1 MPTNPETSTE
11 SADTPLFTAGE
22 VEERTGVPA
31 TTLRQWERRYG
42 LPNPQ
47 RSASGYRLYSRND
60 LKLIEFFKTRISQ
73 GISVSRAAQLY
84 ALDRSLPSLQNAP
97 SQPKT
102 PVTQARGGTVPSALV
117 EQLVASTVRGES
129 FKSDK
134 ILAQAHATMSVER
147 VVLDL
152 IQPTL
157 VEIGERWHRGEVTI
171 AHEHQATHYLR
182 GKLHHLLELAG
193 TPRQG
198 PTVVLGCPPNEWHE
212 IGALSVALFLR
223 RAGIRTHYLGANT
236 PVTDLA
242 HFAKEVQADA
252 IMLSASTPEVIE
264 GLRPQAHLLVE
275 AVPLV
280 VYGGYAFSQNPVL
293 ADELGGHFVGNN
305 AGAALDFML
314 SYLHPRETASTSQGA
329 VYS

>member
-1 MPTNPETSTE
+1 MLTKSETTNE
-11 SADTPLFTAGE
+11 SSDTPLFTAGE
-22 VEERTGVPA
+22 VEDRTGIPA

-42 LPNPQ
+42 LPNPR
-47 RSASGYRLYSRND
+47 RSVSGYRLYSQND
-60 LKLIEFFKTRISQ
+60 LKLIEFFKTRIGQ

-97 SQPKT
+97 DQPV
-102 PVTQARGGTVPSALV
+102 PPAQRVTAPSDLV
-117 EQLVASTVRGES
+117 AQLVDSTVRGES

-152 IQPTL
+152 IQPTF

-198 PTVVLGCPPNEWHE
+198 PTVVLACPPNEWHE

-236 PVTDLA
+236 PVADLA
-242 HFAKEVQADA
+242 HFASEVKADA

-264 GLRPQAHLLVE
+264 GLRIQAHLLVN
-275 AVPLV
+275 AAPMV
-280 VYGGYAFSQNPVL
+280 VYGGYAFSQNPEL
-293 ADELGGHFVGNN
+293 ATELGGHFVGNN

-314 SYLHPRETASTSQGA
+314 SYLQSRDAASTAQRA